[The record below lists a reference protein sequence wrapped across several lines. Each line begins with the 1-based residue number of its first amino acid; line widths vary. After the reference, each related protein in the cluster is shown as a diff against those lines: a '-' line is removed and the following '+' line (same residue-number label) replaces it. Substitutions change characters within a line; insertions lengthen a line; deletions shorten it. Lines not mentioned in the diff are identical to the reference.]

1 VNKPVV
7 IKPFVQILIL
17 FVAVSILGCKK
28 TDKHN
33 NSDLL
38 GEWVSTD
45 LADTLNFTSDRD
57 LFKNLNGI
65 SDHYIYNITDD
76 SIRFE
81 YSGILMQNI
90 YIGPS
95 PEYVFHLTM
104 DNLTIDFRP
113 QYLGFRPQI
122 VTFNRK

>member
-1 VNKPVV
+1 MV
-7 IKPFVQILIL
+7 IKRFFQILIL
-17 FVAVSILGCKK
+17 FVAASIIGCKK

-33 NSDLL
+33 SGDLL
-38 GEWVSTD
+38 GVWVSTD
-45 LADTLNFTSDRD
+45 LADTLNFTSDKD

-65 SDHYIYNITDD
+65 SDHYTYNISDD